1 MENYLMLPSDNYLYD
16 LNKSVKAF
24 IDKSDWV
31 KAIDTLSMMMRLDG
45 TNINEVMSS
54 LETQKMKP
62 ETVSTKSVESNDSI
76 NTSKPVFNAANDN
89 ASSVKNFKTN
99 DEISDITNDDIDE
112 HLKDFLTTE
121 PQHLSIYLD
130 AFKAKFGSKFKA
142 CDTKLS
148 PVKKSNHK
156 AKTKYYERVV
166 DRYQFLKTKGIAAH
180 NTRGMYS
187 LTESYVNK
195 VNKVKNTSDDSLQPV
210 SY

>member
-16 LNKSVKAF
+16 LNKSAKAF

-31 KAIDTLSMMMRLDG
+31 KTIDTLSMMMRLDG
-45 TNINEVMSS
+45 TNINEVLSN

-62 ETVSTKSVESNDSI
+62 ETVSAKSVESNDSI
-76 NTSKPVFNAANDN
+76 NASKPVFNAANEN
-89 ASSVKNFKTN
+89 ASSVKNFKTD

-130 AFKAKFGSKFKA
+130 AFRKKFGSKFKA

-166 DRYQFLKTKGIAAH
+166 DRYQFLKSKGITAH

-195 VNKVKNTSDDSLQPV
+195 VKNTSDDSLQPV